1 MTYKNA
7 TLHPAMTALA
17 AVLAFSSTPSLAQSV
32 DEPVVTTAPA
42 VEVTPEPVAVEPA
55 APAMTAAPAEATADP
70 LAPKATAKA
79 APVRHT
85 ATASRAK
92 PTVTKAKTAAPV
104 AATAPVIAAA
114 APTPAPTPA
123 PVVDLTP
130 PATAEVAPAPVA
142 EPPVAAELT
151 MNEMLPAAGIGGAAI
166 ILLAGAGLAV
176 RRRRR
181 LAEEKFAQQD
191 GEMMWQDDAQ
201 PALVEEPAMAY
212 EPEHQPAMIAP
223 AMAATPVAAAPVDV
237 PVADLTPVEGPTTTL
252 PEGFDLSRFSPN
264 VQAAYRGPTEDNA
277 SLSLKHRLSKASA
290 MDQMERK
297 AAEEADEAAAVP
309 ATETAAADRAKGD
322 FMFAGARKPAPR
334 PLVTH

>member
-17 AVLAFSSTPSLAQSV
+17 AVLAFSSTPLLAQSV

-55 APAMTAAPAEATADP
+55 APAPIAAPAEATADP
-70 LAPKATAKA
+70 LAPKATAKT

-92 PTVTKAKTAAPV
+92 PTVTKAKTAAPI
-104 AATAPVIAAA
+104 AATAPAADAA
-114 APTPAPTPA
+114 APAIAPTPA

-130 PATAEVAPAPVA
+130 PPSDIAPAPVA
-142 EPPVAAELT
+142 ALPADTPVAAEST
-151 MNEMLPAAGIGGAAI
+151 INEMLPAAGIGGAAI

-181 LAEEKFAQQD
+181 IAEQNYAEQD

-201 PALVEEPAMAY
+201 PALVEEPAMAN
-212 EPEHQPAMIAP
+212 EPVHQPAMIEP
-223 AMAATPVAAAPVDV
+223 AVTAAAVDV
-237 PVADLTPVEGPTTTL
+237 PVADLTPVEGPTTAL
-252 PEGFDLSRFSPN
+252 PAGFDLSRFSPN
-264 VQAAYRGPTEDNA
+264 VQAAYCGPTEDNA

-297 AAEEADEAAAVP
+297 AAEDAAEAAP
-309 ATETAAADRAKGD
+309 AETAVADRGTGD

-334 PLVTH
+334 PVHTH